1 LVNQLLGTFDATLF
15 DECARRHAGRRLEGA
30 REMIEAQLGTPCKVV
45 QVNRPLE
52 IGLNKEVHTP
62 QCRRGEPSAEV
73 RLLGG

>member
-1 LVNQLLGTFDATLF
+1 MRRCSTN
-15 DECARRHAGRRLEGA
+15 ARGVMPADVLKA
-30 REMIEAQLGTPCKVV
+30 RAKMIEAQLGTPCKVV